1 MRVGT
6 DIVHV
11 PRLAQQVEDLGQDFL
26 ARVFTPQELAACAG
40 SVERLAARW
49 AAKEAVIKALGW
61 ELQDVALTDIEVT
74 GEGRPRVVLHTTGAV
89 LDVSLS
95 HDGEYAIAVV
105 IAV

>member
-11 PRLAQQVEDLGQDFL
+11 PRLAQQIEELGQAFL
-26 ARVFTPQELAACAG
+26 QRVFTAQELTTCAG
-40 SVERLAARW
+40 NMERLAARW
-49 AAKEAVIKALGW
+49 AAKEATIKALGW

-74 GEGRPRVVLHTTGAV
+74 GGTRPRILLHATGDV
-89 LDVSLS
+89 LDVSIS